1 MATIRVGDS
10 TTMYYKD
17 WGEGLFRM
25 RFAWLAARFRRLGR
39 ADAFLA
45 QNGFRVS

>member
-17 WGEGLFRM
+17 WGEGPFVAFRT
-25 RFAWLAARFRRLGR
+25 ASVY
-39 ADAFLA
+39 ADLLAFLEKVE
-45 QNGFRVS
+45 RR

>member
-17 WGEGLFRM
+17 WGEGPFVAFRTVGRWILALWDRQMLF
-25 RFAWLAARFRRLGR
+25 LV
-39 ADAFLA
+39 
-45 QNGFRVS
+45 QNGFRVG

>member
-17 WGEGLFRM
+17 WGEGPFVAFRTAG
-25 RFAWLAARFRRLGR
+25 RWIPALGQML
-39 ADAFLA
+39 FLA
-45 QNGFRVS
+45 QNGFRVR